1 MIVSTGR
8 SPAGDTVLR
17 IRDSGEGLN
26 EKAIEAALTSGPRRP
41 PDPRDASTWE
51 GGARGA
57 GLALVSALAEANRA
71 QFTITSKPHQGSLF
85 ELVFLAQPERSPA
98 RPPALEDVAAR
109 SGMDGTDGRHAII
122 LATPRKWAK
131 LGGMCPAFRVQV
143 RR

>member
-26 EKAIEAALTSGPRRP
+26 EKAIEAALNGGPRRP

-51 GGARGA
+51 SGTRGA
-57 GLALVSALAEANRA
+57 GLALVRALAEANRA

-85 ELVFLAQPERSPA
+85 EVVFLAEPERSSPA
-98 RPPALEDVAAR
+98 RPSPLRGRAHR
-109 SGMDGTDGRHAII
+109 GRHAII
-122 LATPRKWAK
+122 LATPQK
-131 LGGMCPAFRVQV
+131 
-143 RR
+143 